1 MICTLGIKLNHYG
14 NPWTPMSDQNRISLY
29 IIDAMLSRE
38 FTSMGVFF
46 MKTLI
51 AVMIIIHN
59 TF

>member
-1 MICTLGIKLNHYG
+1 MN
-14 NPWTPMSDQNRISLY
+14 DQNRISLY

-38 FTSMGVFF
+38 FASMEVFF

-59 TF
+59 AF

>member
-1 MICTLGIKLNHYG
+1 MN
-14 NPWTPMSDQNRISLY
+14 DQNRIPLY

-38 FTSMGVFF
+38 FTSVGVFF